1 MNELLK
7 VNYDNDRIT
16 ISARELHRELGI
28 EKRFSAWFETN
39 SNGFIENEDYCG
51 VYLKVQANQYGGEQ
65 EVQDYQLTTDMAKH
79 ICMLSRSDK
88 GKQYRNWLIQLEKDW
103 NSPDKVM
110 ARALA
115 IANEQLSSLK
125 KFNAQLTVQNEIMQ
139 PKADYF
145 DELVERNLLTNFR
158 TTAKEFQVKEKE
170 FIKFLL
176 DRKYLYRD
184 PKGKLMPSASA
195 MEAGLFEV
203 KETFNDKT
211 QWAGTQTLITPKG
224 RETFRLLMI

>member
-1 MNELLK
+1 MLQRNE
-7 VNYDNDRIT
+7 
-16 ISARELHRELGI
+16 
-28 EKRFSAWFETN
+28 
-39 SNGFIENEDYCG
+39 
-51 VYLKVQANQYGGEQ
+51 
-65 EVQDYQLTTDMAKH
+65 
-79 ICMLSRSDK
+79 K
-88 GKQYRNWLIQLEKDW
+88 GKVARQYFIQLEKDW